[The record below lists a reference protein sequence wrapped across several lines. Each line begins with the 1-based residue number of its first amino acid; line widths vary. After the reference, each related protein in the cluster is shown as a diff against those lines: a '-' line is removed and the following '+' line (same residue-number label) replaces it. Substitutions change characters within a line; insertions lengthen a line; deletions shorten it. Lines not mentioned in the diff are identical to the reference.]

1 MVAKGKAED
10 TRSNV
15 ETEATAEVTTDG
27 FSENELR
34 DLDSMFDVM
43 STQDVANISDVMGTG
58 FSVLEDKN
66 RLVGVEFVIVRYGVH
81 EGENGQFTTIHVVT
95 THKDKYV
102 VNDGSTG
109 IHAQLAEYKER
120 AGRVCPLYV
129 PRGLR
134 VSEYDFTDDGGN
146 KKRARTYY
154 LNTSK

>member
-1 MVAKGKAED
+1 MVAKNKGED
-10 TRSNV
+10 TRPSV
-15 ETEATAEVTTDG
+15 QTEETAEVMTDG

-34 DLDSMFDVM
+34 DLDNMFDVM
-43 STQDVANISDVMGTG
+43 RAQDVANIADVMGTG

-66 RLVGVEFVIVRYGVH
+66 RLIGVEFVIVRYGVH

-95 THKDKYV
+95 TNKEKFV

-134 VSEYDFTDDGGN
+134 VSEYDFTDDNGT